1 MTLAPRTRSNLAARL
16 AAAMAVAVA
25 AVAALGAPLALPAQ
39 APKKPLTQDTYDL
52 WRSILQPAL
61 SADGRWAVYTLT
73 PTVGDGELVA
83 RATAGTAEH
92 RVARGWTGRPL
103 TSVTGTPFTAQAA
116 QVASD
121 SRHVV
126 FLRYPTK
133 AASDS
138 ARSRR
143 GRPAD
148 QPKNALAILALADG
162 KVTLIERVRGF
173 QLARDGG
180 RFVAYQIDA
189 DTTAGAGRGAN
200 GAAGSAAGANAAG
213 ANAAARADSARPAA
227 RRKDSGAPLVLRE
240 LASGT
245 EVRIESVTNY
255 MIDQGERWLVY
266 STTGADSLNAD
277 GVFARNLATGVVTP
291 LKVATGNYR
300 SIAIDEAGTQVAFV
314 TDADEWKAEK
324 ARVTLYHASLV
335 GTRQRPGVQPATVAV
350 AAGAVGE
357 GFKIADR
364 GAVDFV
370 RTGAVLRF
378 GVAHVS
384 PDSIPADSLADKA
397 VVDLWHWRDT
407 RPQPM
412 QRLQV
417 GQDRN
422 RSYTAVF
429 HVATKQM
436 RRLANDSIPT
446 VQLSDDGRVASA
458 TTGVPYEIDAIGGE
472 GGNDI
477 HVFNTVAGASRRVA
491 QKVRGNGQLSP
502 AAKFVVWWEKGAWR
516 AHDIAADRTRDLTSA
531 IANVRFDQET
541 HDTPGEP
548 SPWGVGGWTKDD
560 ARVLIYDRYDIWE
573 IDPLG
578 VVAPRNL
585 TDGAGRRDDLTFRLV
600 DLDPEERYY
609 DPAQPLL
616 LRTFDNTTKF
626 AGLYR
631 DRVGAVGGPER
642 LVMAP
647 KSWPVLQRARRAE
660 QYLVARADYRE
671 FPDLWTGATFDRL
684 ERITDAMPEQS
695 QYLWG
700 DVELVKWLNS
710 DGVPLEGLLY
720 KPEGFDP
727 SKKYPMLTYFYE
739 QLSDGLYNYNRPAG
753 RNTINPVVYTSLGYL
768 VFMPNIHYTPG
779 YPGPS
784 AVKSIVPGVQSLIA
798 RGIADRA
805 RLGIGGQS
813 WGGYQTAYIITET
826 NLFSA
831 AVPNATVVNMT
842 SAYGGIRW
850 ESGVE
855 RAIVNYERGQSRIG
869 RSLWEYPERYL
880 ANSPLFKLDRVTTP
894 VFFMAN
900 DADGAVPWYQGIE
913 FFVAMRRLGKEAY
926 MVNYNGDAHNPRKYA
941 NQKDIDRRMQEFFAA
956 RLLGAPEPDWM
967 RRGIPFIEKG
977 RDQMVPR

>member
-1 MTLAPRTRSNLAARL
+1 MSLVLRSRRL
-16 AAAMAVAVA
+16 ALSVVAALVAVA
-25 AVAALGAPLALPAQ
+25 IPAAPHALLAQ
-39 APKKPLTQDTYDL
+39 AAKKPLTQDTYDL
-52 WRSILQPAL
+52 WRSILSPTL
-61 SADGRWAVYTLT
+61 SPDGRWAVYTLS
-73 PTVGDGELVA
+73 PTVGDGDLVA
-83 RATAGTAEH
+83 RATSGTTEH

-103 TSVTGTPFTAQAA
+103 ASVTGTPFSAQAA
-116 QVASD
+116 QVTSD

-126 FLRYPTK
+126 FLKYPAK
-133 AASDS
+133 AAMDS

-148 QPKNALAILALADG
+148 APKNALAILSLADG
-162 KVTLIERVRGF
+162 RVTEVERVRGF

-189 DTTAGAGRGAN
+189 DTTA
-200 GAAGSAAGANAAG
+200 
-213 ANAAARADSARPAA
+213 ARPDSTRPAA

-240 LASGT
+240 IATGT
-245 EVRIESVTNY
+245 EVRIDGVTNY
-255 MIDQGERWLVY
+255 TIDQKERWLVY
-266 STTGADSLNAD
+266 ATTGVDSLNAD
-277 GVFARNLATGVVTP
+277 GVFVRSLANGTATP

-300 SIAIDEAGTQVAFV
+300 SLAIDEAGTQVAFV
-314 TDADEWKAEK
+314 TDADEWKADK
-324 ARVTLYHASLV
+324 PRVTLYHASLT

-350 AAGAVGE
+350 TADAAGDGM
-357 GFKIADR
+357 KIADR
-364 GAVDFV
+364 GALEFV
-370 RTGAVLRF
+370 KSGGVLRF
-378 GVAHVS
+378 GVAHVQ

-422 RSYTAVF
+422 RSFAAVF
-429 HVATKQM
+429 HVATRQM
-436 RRLANDSIPT
+436 HRLANDSIPT
-446 VQLSDDGRVASA
+446 VQLSEDGKVAVA
-458 TTGVPYEIDAIGGE
+458 TTGVPYEIDAIAGE
-472 GGNDI
+472 DGNDI
-477 HVFNTVAGASRRVA
+477 HVFNTVTGASRRIA
-491 QKVRGNGQLSP
+491 QKVQGNGQLS
-502 AAKFVVWWEKGAWR
+502 AAARFVTWWEKGAWR
-516 AHDIAADRTRDLTSA
+516 VHDIANDRTRDLTGVIPDVSFA
-531 IANVRFDQET
+531 REI

-548 SPWGVGGWTKDD
+548 GAWGVGGWTKDD
-560 ARVLIYDRYDIWE
+560 ARVLVYDRYDIWE

-585 TDGAGRRDDLTFRLV
+585 TDGAGRRDNLTFRLV
-600 DLDPEERYY
+600 DLDVDQRFY

-616 LRTFDNTTKF
+616 LRAFDNATKY

-631 DRVGAVGGPER
+631 DRVGATAQPER
-642 LVMAP
+642 IMMAP
-647 KSWPVLQRARRAE
+647 KSWPLLQKARRAE
-660 QYLVARADYRE
+660 QYLVTRADYRE
-671 FPDLWTGATFDRL
+671 YPDLWTGPSFDRL
-684 ERITDAMPEQS
+684 ERISDAMPEQA

-710 DGVPLEGLLY
+710 DGVPMEGLLY

-727 SKKYPMLTYFYE
+727 SRKYPMLTYFYE
-739 QLSDGLYNYNRPAG
+739 QLSDGLHNYNRPAG
-753 RNTINPVVYTSLGYL
+753 RNTINPVVYSSLGYL

-784 AVKSIVPGVQSLIA
+784 AVRSIVPGVQSLIA
-798 RGIADRA
+798 RGIADPKK
-805 RLGIGGQS
+805 LGIGGQS

-826 NLFSA
+826 TLFSA

-850 ESGVE
+850 DSGVE

-869 RSLWEYPERYL
+869 GSLWEYPERYIE
-880 ANSPLFKLDRVTTP
+880 NSPLFRLDRVTTP
-894 VFFMAN
+894 VLFMAN

-956 RLLGAPEPDWM
+956 RLLGAPEPEWM

-977 RDQMVPR
+977 RDQVGRP